1 MTDSRYL
8 KLLWTYLALT
18 VTAIVAGLFPNH
30 SETLQLAYDNEPATW
45 LMSNIWLMGLV
56 FGGLVITWLVGF
68 VGLFFFKRWARS
80 LSLYS
85 TLAGF
90 LIYPLMGAPL
100 SSGLEAALFEASTT
114 IWGAILALSYFSA
127 VDDRFGANS
136 SFKPNSLRE
145 SA

>member
-1 MTDSRYL
+1 MTGPRYL

-45 LMSNIWLMGLV
+45 LMSNIWLMGIVL
-56 FGGLVITWLVGF
+56 GGLVITWLVGF

-90 LIYPLMGAPL
+90 LIYPFIGAPL
-100 SSGLEAALFEASTT
+100 SSGLEAALLEASTT

-127 VDDRFGANS
+127 IDDRFGDNS
-136 SFKPNSLRE
+136 SHKPTPLRG